1 MDGIFPQCFPE
12 LLRLIRSLPSQSPD
26 KSGVMARIVPNHSAF
41 RKRNRSNRGRARS
54 QTGQLRERGRVDGM
68 LRCRNGKALSAL
80 AKTSVVTL
88 TKHVSAKVKVEQDR
102 ETGVLVAS
110 WDDPRGGGITTQAIW
125 KSFLAPS
132 RRFRCHF
139 ANRTAPRKV
148 DLHFESCAIECR
160 IIGH

>member
-1 MDGIFPQCFPE
+1 
-12 LLRLIRSLPSQSPD
+12 
-26 KSGVMARIVPNHSAF
+26 MARIVPNHSAF

-110 WDDPRGGGITTQAIW
+110 WDDPRGGGITTQADSLE
-125 KSFLAPS
+125 KLPRAV
-132 RRFRCHF
+132 REAFRCHF